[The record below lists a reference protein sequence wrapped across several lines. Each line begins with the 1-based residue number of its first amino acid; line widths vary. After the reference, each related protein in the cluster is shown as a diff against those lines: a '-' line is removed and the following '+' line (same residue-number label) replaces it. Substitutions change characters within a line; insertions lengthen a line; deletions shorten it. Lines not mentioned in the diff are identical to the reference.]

1 MKAATYNGVLSSNLL
16 TLPTPPF
23 SCPTGNCTWD
33 PFSTLAISSQRV
45 NITNLVSLN
54 CTNASYNGT
63 EYQYCNLMAPNDQ
76 TLQSLLNGSTSWN
89 PFYIESG
96 IPRNFLPVLES
107 YANMTGFLAMT
118 QWVKAHDHYIIANT
132 TFEAGRCFFYFSVIE
147 VQAQVNN
154 GVYLEEI
161 LQEYTRS
168 ENPPTTPTYTLN
180 ITGGNPIEFFF
191 QDPFSY
197 NMSSNILYKPLF
209 AKKPP
214 NTNDTFIVPYNI
226 FDMLG
231 SQLDREFLNGNVDT
245 GTSSGLLGED
255 GLGNVNDMVLMLYQA
270 NNLTRAMLNMAQY
283 MTTEIR
289 AIDSNTLQQ
298 AQQNSSLL
306 APHQAIAGTVLVQ
319 KQFVIV
325 EWAWL
330 ALPIVLLILTTFLLL
345 AAFLQTRIT
354 RVGLW
359 QSSPLTL
366 FFHGQPRDDFKL
378 LGRNEGALNTADG
391 MQKAA
396 AGLRARVT
404 KGNRGAIEI
413 YQNVNHHA

>member
-1 MKAATYNGVLSSNLL
+1 
-16 TLPTPPF
+16 
-23 SCPTGNCTWD
+23 
-33 PFSTLAISSQRV
+33 
-45 NITNLVSLN
+45 
-54 CTNASYNGT
+54 
-63 EYQYCNLMAPNDQ
+63 
-76 TLQSLLNGSTSWN
+76 
-89 PFYIESG
+89 
-96 IPRNFLPVLES
+96 
-107 YANMTGFLAMT
+107 
-118 QWVKAHDHYIIANT
+118 
-132 TFEAGRCFFYFSVIE
+132 
-147 VQAQVNN
+147 
-154 GVYLEEI
+154 
-161 LQEYTRS
+161 
-168 ENPPTTPTYTLN
+168 
-180 ITGGNPIEFFF
+180 
-191 QDPFSY
+191 
-197 NMSSNILYKPLF
+197 MSSNILYKPLF